1 MKTKRSN
8 LTNPLKKIIF
18 YLLAALLGGC
28 IPVMSLH
35 PLFSE
40 KDLIFDEELLGT
52 WVEEPNN
59 KTMWQFSDANKPETY
74 KLIFTDNVGRKGLFD
89 AHLVKLKD
97 KLFLDVHLGESPT
110 DMIEKQNRTE
120 VPGKV
125 KDPNRFDSWLY
136 NTVLLIPAHTF
147 IKIDSIDPNLTMR
160 LTDDGKMNELFK
172 QDPNAVEH
180 TSIEDN
186 DSLVLTASTQK
197 LQAFVLKYA
206 DDKRVFGDAITL
218 ERKKSAEPNAPP
230 VLKPGK
236 TSK

>member
-1 MKTKRSN
+1 MKTKK
-8 LTNPLKKIIF
+8 LLF
-18 YLLAALLGGC
+18 YLLAGILGGC

-35 PLFSE
+35 PLYTKE
-40 KDLIFDEELLGT
+40 KEEVVFENKLLGT
-52 WVEEPNN
+52 WVDDPNSP
-59 KTMWQFSDANKPETY
+59 KTTWEFKRADANENAY
-74 KLIFTDNVGRKGLFD
+74 RLIYSVEKGEKGLFV

-97 KLFLDVHLGESPT
+97 KLFLDVHLGESPA

-136 NTVLLIPAHTF
+136 NTILLIPVHTF

-160 LTDDGKMNELFK
+160 LTDDEKMNKLFE

-206 DDKRVFGDAITL
+206 DDDRVFSNEVVLT
-218 ERKKSAEPNAPP
+218 RKKTKAPQESAEQKPNEPNDP
-230 VLKPGK
+230 NKG
-236 TSK
+236 